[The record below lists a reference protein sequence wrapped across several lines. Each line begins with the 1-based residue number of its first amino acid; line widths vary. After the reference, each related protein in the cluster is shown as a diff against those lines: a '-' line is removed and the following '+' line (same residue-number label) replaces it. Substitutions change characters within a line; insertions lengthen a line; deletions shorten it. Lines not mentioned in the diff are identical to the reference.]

1 MTDTLTQVASHLT
14 NRPLSRLTI
23 VAGMASADVMLGALA
38 LWFAA
43 FATWPADG
51 FSSGWVAGLAGL
63 CAALSVSTQI
73 VTGAYQPQVIANL
86 GRSLLAALSG
96 VVVLVI
102 LPIPL
107 GLANGPVA
115 VWVLAVA
122 LGAVPGLVA
131 VRSLGGMFV
140 RWAREFG
147 ALERRAIIAGGG
159 DRAERLIRALAE
171 NPDNDIRVTAIFDD
185 RDDDRAPPQTLGVPN
200 IGRFEDVM
208 RFVEMAE
215 IDLVLITFPL
225 EAETRINWIL
235 SAFKSLPHRIHL
247 VDFADGFAFDHKG
260 ELGFVLARD
269 GSYDVVRRW
278 QKRAVDL
285 VLGSLALVVFSPV
298 MALAAL
304 AVRLE
309 SPGPVLFQQSR
320 HGFAN
325 RAVPVLKFRSMYHD
339 MQDATGTD
347 VVKRDGDA
355 RVTRV
360 GAFLRKTSIDE
371 LPQLFCVLRGDLSLV
386 GPRPHALDAR
396 SSDAEPFTALVD
408 DYASRHRLP
417 PGITG
422 WAQING
428 LRGGIERPEQIRA
441 RVAHDL
447 HYIENWSIWL
457 DLRILLR
464 TPLAVLKSQNAY

>member
-14 NRPLSRLTI
+14 NRPLSGLTV
-23 VAGMASADVMLGALA
+23 VAAMAFGDGVIGTAGLWVAAYSIWPAAGFAPFLTLALA
-38 LWFAA
+38 C
-43 FATWPADG
+43 
-51 FSSGWVAGLAGL
+51 L
-63 CAALSVSTQI
+63 CAAVFVGLNI
-73 VTGAYQPQVIANL
+73 AGGAYKPQAL
-86 GRSLLAALSG
+86 ARLLRSFVGCLPGMVLLLA
-96 VVVLVI
+96 
-102 LPIPL
+102 LPFPL
-107 GLANGPVA
+107 GLATGS
-115 VWVLAVA
+115 VLAW
-122 LGAVPGLVA
+122 LGICMVTVLPGLVVLRLLA
-131 VRSLGGMFV
+131 GGFV
-140 RWAREFG
+140 RWAQRFG

-159 DRAERLIRALAE
+159 DRAAQVIRALAQT
-171 NPDNDIRVTAIFDD
+171 PDNDIRVTAIFDD

-208 RFVEMAE
+208 RFVELAE

-225 EAETRINWIL
+225 EAESRINWIL
-235 SAFKSLPHRIHL
+235 TAFKSLPHRIHL
-247 VDFADGFAFDHKG
+247 VDFADGFAFDHGG

-278 QKRAVDL
+278 QKRAIDL
-285 VLGSLALVVFSPV
+285 VLGSVALVLLSPV

-309 SPGPVLFQQSR
+309 SSGPVMFIQPR

-325 RAVPVLKFRSMYHD
+325 RTVPVLKFRSMYHD

-347 VVKRDGDA
+347 VVKRGGDA

-360 GAFLRKTSIDE
+360 GAILRKTSIDE

-396 SSDAEPFTALVD
+396 SSSEEAFTALVE
-408 DYASRHRLP
+408 DYAARHRLP

-464 TPLAVLKSQNAY
+464 TPLAVFKSQNAY